1 MRVKFSMKHTA
12 GIIFR
17 TILLLLIGAFIGVF
31 LSDGNLGGRRMG
43 LNGSD
48 KITRVLDLVK
58 NQYVDSVDV
67 DSMEGVTIND
77 LLQNLDPHSLYL
89 PAQQARNINEKLEGG
104 FNGIGLEYQ
113 LLRDT
118 LVVTQV
124 TAGGPSANAGVMV
137 GDKVI
142 KVDNAPF
149 SGTKLKTSRI
159 SKLFRGEKDTY
170 ITLNIKR
177 NNDPKLKDLKI
188 KRGRVTVSSI
198 DAAYA
203 DKGIGYIKIS
213 KFATST
219 DSDFRKALTDL
230 KVDGMEK
237 LVLDLRGNGG
247 GYLNTATA
255 LADEFLPKGKLIV
268 YTKGIHEPRTDY
280 FATDSG
286 SYQNGKI
293 TIIIDEYSASASE
306 ILAGAMQDLDRG
318 TIVGRRSFGK
328 GLVQQQFPFGDGTAI
343 NLTVARY
350 YTPSGRSIQKSYKN
364 GVASYRDEL
373 ANRVRKGEL
382 LNAVSN
388 LTDSAFVGSSIY
400 HTTKGRKVFSK
411 GGIMPDV
418 FVPADTAQSTQLVS
432 DLTDNMLFSA
442 YALDHLQPTLNKY
455 ATADSFIKQY
465 NVSDDELKT
474 FVLYAYKTIKKIDAR
489 ELLES
494 KPVIKNLLKAAAAR
508 LKWGNNAYFR
518 VINDGDET
526 FKIAAQ
532 Q

>member
-1 MRVKFSMKHTA
+1 MKHTA

-17 TILLLLIGAFIGVF
+17 TILLLLIGAFIGVV
-31 LSDGNLGGRRMG
+31 LTNGNLGGRSIG
-43 LNGSD
+43 LSGGD
-48 KITRVLDLVK
+48 KISKVLDLVH
-58 NQYVDSVDV
+58 NQYVDSVNI

-89 PAQQARNINEKLEGG
+89 PAQQARNITEKLEGG

-124 TAGGPSANAGVMV
+124 NAGGPSAKAGVLV
-137 GDKVI
+137 GDKVV

-149 SGTKLKTSRI
+149 AGTKLTASRV
-159 SKLFRGEKDTY
+159 SKLFRGDKDTF
-170 ITLNIKR
+170 ITLNIIRSGNSQPQNVKV
-177 NNDPKLKDLKI
+177 

-203 DKGIGYIKIS
+203 ENGTGYIKIS
-213 KFATST
+213 KFGSST
-219 DSDFRKALTDL
+219 DADFRKALADL
-230 KVDGMEK
+230 KVEGMEK

-255 LADEFLPKGKLIV
+255 LADEFLTKGKLIV
-268 YTKGIHEPRTDY
+268 YTKGVHEPRTDY

-286 SYQNGKI
+286 SYQQGKL
-293 TIIIDEYSASASE
+293 TVIIDEYSASASE

-364 GVASYRDEL
+364 GAASYRDEL
-373 ANRVRKGEL
+373 ANRIRKGEL
-382 LNAVSN
+382 LNAGSN
-388 LTDSAFVGSSIY
+388 LTDSAFAGASTF
-400 HTTKGRKVFSK
+400 HTAKGRKVFSR

-418 FVPADTAQSTQLVS
+418 FVPADTSQATQLIT

-442 YALDHLQPTLNKY
+442 YALDKLQPVLARY
-455 ATADSFIKQY
+455 PTADAFIKQY
-465 NVSDDELKT
+465 NIDEATLKD
-474 FVLYAYKTIKKIDAR
+474 FVLYAYKTIKRIDAH
-489 ELLES
+489 ELQES
-494 KPVIKNLLKAAAAR
+494 KPAIKNILKASAAR

-518 VINDGDET
+518 VLNNADET
-526 FKIAAQ
+526 FKTAAKQ
-532 Q
+532 